1 MLRIGLFLLTNLAI
15 MLVAGIVINLLGVG
29 KFISNGQMNLQSL
42 LIFCAVFGFTG
53 SFVSL
58 LLSKF
63 MAKRTMGVELI
74 ETPRNA
80 DEQWLINTVTE
91 LSQKA
96 GIKTPEIGIF
106 PAQES
111 NAFATGWNRNAA
123 LVAVSLG
130 LLQRFERDE
139 VRAVLAH
146 EIGHVANGDMITL
159 SLIQGIVNTFVMFF
173 ARIVGFIVDRALQGN
188 NERSNGVGI
197 GFYIAT
203 FVAEMVFGVLAS
215 MIVAAFSRYREF
227 RADEAGANLADR
239 NAMIRALQRLQ
250 VESGHAPS
258 SMPASM
264 QAFGISG
271 SIGRF
276 FASHPPLEE
285 RIQALRNGVNSP
297 ESFRHSISEQ

>member
-1 MLRIGLFLLTNLAI
+1 
-15 MLVAGIVINLLGVG
+15 LGVG
-29 KFISNGQMNLQSL
+29 KFISHGQLNLTSL

-53 SFVSL
+53 SFISL
-58 LLSKF
+58 FISKW
-63 MAKRTMGVELI
+63 MAKRSMGVELI
-74 ETPRNA
+74 ENPRNA
-80 DEQWLINTVTE
+80 DERWLMETVAD

-96 GIKTPEIGIF
+96 GIKMPEVGIF
-106 PAQES
+106 PAHES
-111 NAFATGWNRNAA
+111 NAFATGWNRNDA

-173 ARIVGFIVDRALQGN
+173 ARIVGFAVDRALQGN
-188 NERSNGVGI
+188 RESNGVGMGYYI
-197 GFYIAT
+197 GT
-203 FVAEMVFGVLAS
+203 FVAEMVFGILAS

-227 RADEAGANLADR
+227 RADEAGANLGDR

-250 VESGHAPS
+250 IESGQGAQS

-264 QAFGISG
+264 QAFGIAG
-271 SIGRF
+271 SMGRL
-276 FASHPPLEE
+276 FASHPPLED
-285 RIQALRNGVNSP
+285 RIQALRNGHNSP
-297 ESFRHSISEQ
+297 ESLRQSLS